1 MSQEKL
7 NASGNNQLDESQIH
21 GSLHPNAQDRWHE
34 SDSEDFSI
42 DLEEM
47 PYPISKIK
55 RIDKTNE
62 NKQSIFKLDSSF
74 IHDDCSRRKFYNDS
88 NSA

>member
-7 NASGNNQLDESQIH
+7 NASGNNQLDKSQMH

-47 PYPISKIK
+47 PYPIS
-55 RIDKTNE
+55 
-62 NKQSIFKLDSSF
+62 
-74 IHDDCSRRKFYNDS
+74 
-88 NSA
+88 